1 MARPRHSQ
9 SDEAIL
15 LALAC
20 GATLENAAR
29 SAKVSLST
37 AKRRMRDPEFQR
49 RLREARADFVQRAA
63 AMLTAGSLES
73 VKTLLSLQS
82 DQCPPTVRLGAAR
95 AVVELA
101 ARLRET
107 AELQDRVVAM
117 ESYIAELRGEKDP

>member
-1 MARPRHSQ
+1 M
-9 SDEAIL
+9 

-49 RLREARADFVQRAA
+49 RLQEARADFVQRAA

-82 DQCPPTVRLGAAR
+82 DQCPATVRLGAAR
-95 AVVELA
+95 AVVELG

-117 ESYIAELRGEKDP
+117 ESYIAELRGEKGP